1 MEIKGRNIKDWDLED
16 LKKEFTK
23 GYEKGNHE
31 LNALNDIVN
40 SKLLEILKYKED
52 KNRLAIVMELPELL
66 RAYKMRS
73 KIKKYSPKM
82 RMKIATLKGL
92 YAIRNDRRAN
102 EKIDR
107 KIQEMINK
115 EVAKKQK
122 AEAEEN
128 RKNKNNKTE
137 TAKAS

>member
-1 MEIKGRNIKDWDLED
+1 MEYNGKNIKDWDLED

-31 LNALNDIVN
+31 LNALNDLVN
-40 SKLLEILKYKED
+40 AKLLEILKYKED
-52 KNRLAIVMELPELL
+52 KNRLAILNELPELL

-73 KIKKYSPKM
+73 KIKKYSSKM
-82 RMKIATLKGL
+82 RMKISTLKCL
-92 YAIRNDRRAN
+92 YAIRNDKKAN

-122 AEAEEN
+122 QEL
-128 RKNKNNKTE
+128 KKK
-137 TAKAS
+137 